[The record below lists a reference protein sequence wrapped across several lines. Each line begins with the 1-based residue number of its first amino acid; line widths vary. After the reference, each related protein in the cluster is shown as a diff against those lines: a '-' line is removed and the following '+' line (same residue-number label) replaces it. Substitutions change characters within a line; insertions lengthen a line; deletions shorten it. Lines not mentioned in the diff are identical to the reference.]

1 MENIIYKF
9 SITEEFDNFLSE
21 CQNNA
26 LKELKRKNIAIF
38 NSYYKLSSII
48 DKKLSSNDREK
59 FESYREQKYAIHSL
73 EFDFQYKSGYKHF
86 IKLYMSSK
94 FDILKELNRL
104 SNISIENFRRNNS
117 KYLEELNKI
126 LKIDIND
133 FLYNIDRDILKEYV
147 QLDEELNN
155 LMTKYLFL
163 KGHIDCMNLAI
174 VLDIPIDKDNK
185 YIKSFLIEIE
195 Y

>member
-9 SITEEFDNFLSE
+9 SISEEFDNFLSE

-38 NSYYKLSSII
+38 NSYYKLSSSI
-48 DKKLSSNDREK
+48 DKKLSSDDREK
-59 FESYREQKYAIHSL
+59 FESYIEQKYAIQGI

-94 FDILKELNRL
+94 FYILKELNRL

-133 FLYNIDRDILKEYV
+133 FLYNIDGDILKDYV
-147 QLDEELNN
+147 QLYEELNN
-155 LMTKYLFL
+155 LMLEYLFL

-174 VLDIPIDKDNK
+174 ILDIPIDKNNK
-185 YIKSFLIEIE
+185 YIKSFLIEKE